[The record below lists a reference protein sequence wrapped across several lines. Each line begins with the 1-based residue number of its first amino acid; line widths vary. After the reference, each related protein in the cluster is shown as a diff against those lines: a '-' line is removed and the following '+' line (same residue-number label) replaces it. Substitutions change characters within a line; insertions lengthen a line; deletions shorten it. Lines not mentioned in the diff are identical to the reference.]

1 MYYPLEAEAEKR
13 IIYSVLKKLPKAVSE
28 EKPELTTR
36 EMYDIVRWN
45 SNMIKSAI
53 DDILADKVLHR
64 MLNDNE
70 ADVISKCTF
79 AVAVKPALD
88 FKFEVGDRVMT
99 EKEVYKYAN
108 EIIDE
113 RIDRIRKCLSGAF
126 YE

>member
-13 IIYSVLKKLPKAVSE
+13 IIHSVLKKLPKAVSE

-70 ADVISKCTF
+70 ADIISKCTF

-88 FKFEVGDRVMT
+88 FKFEVGDRTMT
-99 EKEVYKYAN
+99 EEEVYKYAN